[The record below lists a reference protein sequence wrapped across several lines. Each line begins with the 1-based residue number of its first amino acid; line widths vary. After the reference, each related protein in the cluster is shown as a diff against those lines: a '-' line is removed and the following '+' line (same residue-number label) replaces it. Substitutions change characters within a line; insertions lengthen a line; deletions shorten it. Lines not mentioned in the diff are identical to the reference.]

1 MTKVEAIKVIP
12 QIKKKRYSKFSF
24 TRNIVNYLNLKEED

>member
-12 QIKKKRYSKFSF
+12 QIKKKRYSKFKF
-24 TRNIVNYLNLKEED
+24 KRNIVNYLNLKEED